1 MENHHK
7 KAAKQHSET
16 ATTTTVSKTNLFG
29 KVALLVNSGDKNVPF
44 IEILEVLKN
53 KNIDVSVVDVLEHGF
68 SLLDR
73 KIWQDFSRVFIAIT
87 SENKLSVGYI
97 QGLLDILGLEYTG
110 CGMLAAALAGDLIKS
125 KKIWQMHGIATAPF
139 IKWKSDLNWEEMI
152 SLVGFP
158 LAIKSVYLNDS
169 KIFKV
174 LQMSQLAEVLEK
186 FDNLNDIIIEPWVA
200 GEEYVVYIV
209 NNKPLC
215 PLRIDNYIVSEPE
228 LTTKVYKNHA
238 KQLILNNEQN
248 NLQKLALEA
257 YLALGC
263 SGVAGVNI
271 IKDLN
276 NDCWVVAV
284 NTAPVIS
291 FNSHFAAAAYNFGI
305 NFDVLVEQILSTSL
319 KKNFHLGNESG
330 DKSIWW
336 MKDCLT

>member
-1 MENHHK
+1 MENHYK
-7 KAAKQHSET
+7 KAAKQQAET
-16 ATTTTVSKTNLFG
+16 ATTSTVSKTNSFG

-44 IEILEVLKN
+44 MEILEVLKN
-53 KNIDVSVVDVLEHGF
+53 KNIDISVVDVLEHGF

-73 KIWQDFSRVFIAIT
+73 KVWQDFSRVFIAIT
-87 SENKLSVGYI
+87 SENKLSLGYI

-125 KKIWQMHGIATAPF
+125 KKIWQMHGIATVPF
-139 IKWKSDLNWEEMI
+139 IKWKPDLDWEEMI
-152 SLVGFP
+152 SLIGFP
-158 LAIKSVYLNDS
+158 LAIKSVYLNDG

-174 LQMSQLAEVLEK
+174 LQMGQLAEILEK

-209 NNKPLC
+209 NNKPLS
-215 PLRIDNYIVSEPE
+215 PLKINNHVVIDPE
-228 LTTKVYKNHA
+228 FTTKTPKNHA
-238 KQLILNNEQN
+238 NQLILNNEQN
-248 NLQKLALEA
+248 KLQKLALEA

-263 SGVAGVNI
+263 SGLAGVSI

-284 NTAPVIS
+284 NTAPEIS
-291 FNSHFAAAAYNFGI
+291 FNSHFAAAAYSCGI
-305 NFDVLVEQILSTSL
+305 NFDVLVEQILATSL
-319 KKNFHLGNESG
+319 KKNFHFGNDPG
-330 DKSIWW
+330 DKGIWW